1 MNLPAYKKISVTK
14 KAVIYLTLFIAFCGW
29 SSIYL
34 SWGGWLSKPSF
45 FIGFFLFCLCIY
57 YCRRITSGEMTNV
70 VNWTLISAFFSIIPA
85 MGDWHA
91 SFHSYFYGYIATYYG
106 LFFYYML
113 RIWKVSPNALMKIVT
128 VFCFIWVAI
137 EIGQQFTY
145 PEYWFLGR
153 QNEWDI
159 VENRMGLWRF
169 YICEYYTK
177 SDQS

>member
-85 MGDWHA
+85 MGIGMLVFILTFTGILQPIMDC
-91 SFHSYFYGYIATYYG
+91 
-106 LFFYYML
+106 FF
-113 RIWKVSPNALMKIVT
+113 I
-128 VFCFIWVAI
+128 
-137 EIGQQFTY
+137 
-145 PEYWFLGR
+145 
-153 QNEWDI
+153 
-159 VENRMGLWRF
+159 
-169 YICEYYTK
+169 IC
-177 SDQS
+177 

>member
-106 LFFYYML
+106 LFFY
-113 RIWKVSPNALMKIVT
+113 
-128 VFCFIWVAI
+128 
-137 EIGQQFTY
+137 
-145 PEYWFLGR
+145 
-153 QNEWDI
+153 
-159 VENRMGLWRF
+159 
-169 YICEYYTK
+169 
-177 SDQS
+177 